1 MSDAKDAQIEDRRAE
16 PALPDEELDRLRRE
30 RFRERVGRVLAV
42 MRQERI
48 DWRGRPYLT
57 SDGRIGVRV
66 EPVEM
71 GEP

>member
-1 MSDAKDAQIEDRRAE
+1 MDMDRAE
-16 PALPDEELDRLRRE
+16 RDEVMARENLPDEELDRLRRE
-30 RFRERVGRVLAV
+30 RFRERVGRVLSC
-42 MRQERI
+42 MREERI
-48 DWRGRPYLT
+48 DWRGRPYVT

>member
-1 MSDAKDAQIEDRRAE
+1 MGDGEDAQVERRRTE
-16 PALPDEELDRLRRE
+16 PALPDEELDRLRHE
-30 RFRERVGRVLAV
+30 RFRERVGRVLAC
-42 MRQERI
+42 MREQRI

-57 SDGRIGVRV
+57 SDGRVGVRV